1 MNAPIEQLIANL
13 PPQGTKVYRR
23 KVLNETLESLDLSW
37 NDVSSVLENEIT
49 VPKPK
54 RGSYDLS
61 MLIGSV
67 KGDVVEQFQP
77 EPIELVAERQTQ
89 SGLKVLCNI
98 DANVPVKDELFV
110 PWGEFGTITN
120 IIASG
125 KFFPFSI
132 SGPSGNGKTLMVKQ
146 ACAKLNREYIR
157 VQVSSQTD
165 EDDLI
170 GGLRLINGDTVFA
183 EGPVIAA
190 MRRGAILL
198 IDEMDRAT
206 NKIMCL
212 QGILEGEPVLVKKT
226 GEIVSPAP
234 GFNVIATMNTK
245 GRGSDDG
252 RYIAASVIDDA
263 FLERFKIMIE
273 QPFPTKGMEKKI
285 ISKHLGSFKSLES
298 SDEGYVNLLA
308 DIAEKIRKEAEEGE
322 DIISTRRLCHI
333 AEAYAILGDDRK
345 AFGYC
350 VARFESQT
358 RDAWVA
364 LYTSMRPDLENYE
377 KKKKV
382 EAERNARAKN
392 MDDDA
397 ASIAARVLGQ
407 K

>member
-1 MNAPIEQLIANL
+1 MNTPIERLIAAL
-13 PPQGTKVYRR
+13 PSQDTNVYRR
-23 KVLNETLESLDLSW
+23 RVIDETLETLDLKW
-37 NDVSSVLENEIT
+37 ADVSSLLEDPIS

-54 RGSYDLS
+54 RGSYDITA
-61 MLIGSV
+61 LITTPHIINA
-67 KGDVVEQFQP
+67 FQP
-77 EPIELVAERQTQ
+77 PVAEVTADRQTE
-89 SGLKVLCNI
+89 SGLKILCNM
-98 DANVPVKDELFV
+98 DATIPNKDPLFV
-110 PWGEFGTITN
+110 PWGEFSTITN

-157 VQVSSQTD
+157 VQVSPQTD

-170 GGLRLINGDTVFA
+170 GGLRLINGDTVFS

-273 QPFPTKGMEKKI
+273 QPFPTNAMEKHI
-285 ISKHLGSFKSLES
+285 VRAHLES
-298 SDEGYVNLLA
+298 YKKPEEKDEGLIKLLA
-308 DIAEKIRKEAEEGE
+308 DIAEKIRKEADEGE
-322 DIISTRRLCHI
+322 DILSTRRLCHI
-333 AEAYAILGDDRK
+333 AEAYAILGDDKK
-345 AFGYC
+345 AFAYC

-364 LYTSMRPDLENYE
+364 LYTSMRPDLDNYVA
-377 KKKKV
+377 KKKV
-382 EAERNARAKN
+382 EAQRKQRAESLDEDAEAVAR
-392 MDDDA
+392 
-397 ASIAARVLGQ
+397 RVLGN
-407 K
+407 